1 MKLALPVCRELIRKT
16 FRKVNSFA
24 FVFSYT
30 VKDFLVI
37 SFFFLFLP
45 YLTHASGGEMHL
57 QSAKKIY
64 EATLDENKG
73 DKTKTSLTL
82 VSRWGKKEFYTDLEW
97 IAFLDFCEAQAKTEK
112 QNGYAEVCFRIGE
125 NLDLNGFPHQA
136 FVYLIKTEDLLKNK
150 PAKQVPFFHEFHNR
164 IGMVYFSFQSYPM
177 AEKHFQILINSS
189 APYQIEI
196 GACNAIGLIYREKN
210 DSISK
215 HYFERALKLA
225 RKHNRMDW
233 IGVLSGNL
241 GNYYY
246 NRKEFKRA
254 RELVWTD
261 FKISS
266 ETGQWESAINALA
279 LLAELDVRANQ
290 MDSAAMK
297 LKQTQE
303 LMNAHFHNM
312 QCDLVYYKAL
322 TIFGQETNNYRMAY
336 ENQKLYLAYQD
347 SINQQQNLENFHNA
361 EFQIQ
366 FQKKQAQLKLLD
378 AQKKRVEQRFLLLAV
393 IGCFVITGLIIIL
406 RQIVLRRRK
415 EKEVLVLQK
424 LRAEDELTN
433 IEQQMHQVLSNLSE
447 KNKLVDELQS
457 EIQQFNNDSGNQL
470 TAAEREVLFDRL
482 QSFKLL
488 TEEDWDVF
496 RKLFEKLNPG
506 FFDNFQKLADTLSKA
521 DLRLAALIRM
531 DLSTSEIARLLGIS
545 VDSVKRTD
553 LRLRK
558 KLSIEQSKELS
569 ALIKSI

>member
-1 MKLALPVCRELIRKT
+1 LRGTNPKT
-16 FRKVNSFA
+16 FEKVPSFA
-24 FVFSYT
+24 FIFSYI
-30 VKDFLVI
+30 VKNLLFTG
-37 SFFFLFLP
+37 FFFLFLCP
-45 YLTHASGGEMHL
+45 LIHASGGDMNL
-57 QSAKKIY
+57 RSARKVY
-64 EATLDENKG
+64 EITLAKNKG

-82 VSRWGKKEFYTDLEW
+82 VSRWGKKEFFSDLEW
-97 IAFLDFCEAQAKTEK
+97 ISFLDFCEAQAKVEK
-112 QNGYAEVCFRIGE
+112 QNRYAEVCFRIGE
-125 NLDLNGFPHQA
+125 NLDANGFPHEA
-136 FVYLIKTEDLLKNK
+136 FVYLIRTEDLLKDK
-150 PAKQVPFFHEFHNR
+150 PVKQVPFFYEFHNR
-164 IGMVYFSFQSYPM
+164 IGMVYFSFQRYSM
-177 AEKHFQILINSS
+177 AEKHFRILINGS

-210 DSISK
+210 DSLSK

-246 NRKEFKRA
+246 RRNEFKRS
-254 RELVWTD
+254 RELVSKD
-261 FKISS
+261 FKVSS

-279 LLAELDVRANQ
+279 LLAELDVRAHHR
-290 MDSAAMK
+290 DSALIK

-303 LMNAHFHNM
+303 LMKAHIHTM
-312 QCDLVYYKAL
+312 HSELVFYKAMTML
-322 TIFGQETNNYRMAY
+322 GESTNDYRMAY
-336 ENQKLYLAYQD
+336 DNQKLYLSYQD

-361 EFQIQ
+361 EFQIR

-415 EKEVLVLQK
+415 EKEVLLLQK

-433 IEQQMHQVLSNLSE
+433 IEKQMHQVLSNLSE
-447 KNKLVDELQS
+447 KNKLVHELQS
-457 EIQQFNNDSGNQL
+457 EIQQFNNDSDNQL
-470 TAAEREVLFDRL
+470 TTAEREALFDRL

-488 TEEDWDVF
+488 TEDDWDAF

-506 FFDNFQKLADTLSKA
+506 FFDNFQKLSDTLSKA

-531 DLSTSEIARLLGIS
+531 DLSAPEIGRLLGIS
-545 VDSVKRTD
+545 TDSVKRTD

-558 KLSIEQSKELS
+558 KLSLEQSKELNM
-569 ALIKSI
+569 LIKSI